1 MEKEEKKFA
10 TEYQINSKK
19 YAGEIWATS
28 WEEAESFI
36 KQRSSTE
43 KVVGFIPS
51 LEPVIE
57 KRPYM
62 SIELCKK
69 EFFLLD
75 EELESFKEFLN
86 DSTKNIYHS
95 IDGVKIV
102 KSEDGELCG
111 VGRIPHR
118 LRTL

>member
-1 MEKEEKKFA
+1 MGMKYHTERESNASRSIEE
-10 TEYQINSKK
+10 
-19 YAGEIWATS
+19 
-28 WEEAESFI
+28 
-36 KQRSSTE
+36 
-43 KVVGFIPS
+43 
-51 LEPVIE
+51 L
-57 KRPYM
+57 PYID
-62 SIELCKK
+62 IELCKK
-69 EFFLLD
+69 EFLLLD

>member
-57 KRPYM
+57 KR
-62 SIELCKK
+62 S
-69 EFFLLD
+69 FSFLTILP
-75 EELESFKEFLN
+75 
-86 DSTKNIYHS
+86 
-95 IDGVKIV
+95 V
-102 KSEDGELCG
+102 
-111 VGRIPHR
+111 
-118 LRTL
+118 

>member
-1 MEKEEKKFA
+1 MLLESPIWFNPVVKLTWEDDPISLKSFTEE
-10 TEYQINSKK
+10 
-19 YAGEIWATS
+19 
-28 WEEAESFI
+28 
-36 KQRSSTE
+36 
-43 KVVGFIPS
+43 
-51 LEPVIE
+51 
-57 KRPYM
+57 RPHID
-62 SIELCKK
+62 IELCKK

-102 KSEDGELCG
+102 KSENGGLCG